1 MKKLLVII
9 AACICMMH
17 FTGCSKNSMNYITAN
32 KPSVTGVVEAV
43 YDSHF
48 ILYAENAAGYPY
60 GSRWSVTLSPE
71 NADSYTDIVIGDEVT
86 FYYDGDAMETDPLQV
101 GTVYA
106 ITLKTPAD
114 RSQNEQ
120 P

>member
-1 MKKLLVII
+1 MKKLI
-9 AACICMMH
+9 AVLLACLLIVS
-17 FTGCSKNSMNYITAN
+17 FAGCDKKSMNYIIAN
-32 KPSVTGVVEAV
+32 KPSVTGVVEEA

-48 ILYAENAAGYPY
+48 ILYAETAAGYPY
-60 GSRWSVTLSPE
+60 GSHWSVTRSPE
-71 NADSYTDIVIGDEVT
+71 NADSYTDVAIGDEVT

-114 RSQNEQ
+114 RSENEHS
-120 P
+120 

>member
-1 MKKLLVII
+1 MKKITAYIWILV
-9 AACICMMH
+9 CMLGL
-17 FTGCSKNSMNYITAN
+17 TGCSKNSMNYITAN

-114 RSQNEQ
+114 RSQNEH